1 MKLVNTEKKEHSTVE
16 LSIAVSPETF
26 EKSVERAYKKK
37 VGTINLPGFRKG
49 KAPRKMIE
57 SMYGKE
63 VFFEEAMNICYP
75 EAFSFAVKEAGL
87 EPVGYPNLT
96 DFNIDD
102 AGEFTFK
109 AVVAVKPEAE
119 LAAYKGLKAEKNA
132 PVITDEDVDREV
144 ARMAERNARLVEV
157 ERPLANGDVA
167 EFDFDGY
174 VDGVAFDG
182 GKAEHYSLKIGSGMF
197 IPGFE
202 EQMVGKTIGEAFDV
216 NVTFPE
222 EYQEQSL
229 AGKPAVFKCKLHG
242 IKESQQPVLDDEF
255 AKDVSEFDTLD
266 ALKAD
271 LKAKLTENAE
281 KRAEAAFEEAVMDV
295 LVEGMKADIPEAMFE
310 EQLDRV
316 IEDFGYRLQMQGM
329 NIDAYVKMTGQSP
342 EDFRLQF
349 RPQAERQV
357 KVRLALET
365 VAKLEGFEVAD
376 ADVDAEFNRL
386 AEQYKMP
393 VERVRE
399 VIPAASLATDLKV
412 QKAVDLIRETA
423 EAVAPK
429 AE

>member
-119 LAAYKGLKAEKNA
+119 LAAYKGLKAEKDA

-271 LKAKLTENAE
+271 LKAKLTENNVFCKLLNFRQLEAE
-281 KRAEAAFEEAVMDV
+281 QPLCGILHHTA
-295 LVEGMKADIPEAMFE
+295 LGGNADRKP
-310 EQLDRV
+310 R
-316 IEDFGYRLQMQGM
+316 G
-329 NIDAYVKMTGQSP
+329 NIDADILARQRVFKINRDGKRRQIEKFACLQHRPYKGRATVNTFCRARRSVRVAAHLTVDDHDFVGWAAFVAREHEQCEREC
-342 EDFRLQF
+342 EDYNDTDRNDTFHERLSF
-349 RPQAERQV
+349 
-357 KVRLALET
+357 
-365 VAKLEGFEVAD
+365 
-376 ADVDAEFNRL
+376 
-386 AEQYKMP
+386 M
-393 VERVRE
+393 
-399 VIPAASLATDLKV
+399 
-412 QKAVDLIRETA
+412 
-423 EAVAPK
+423 
-429 AE
+429 